1 MVKISL
7 ANRIGDVSF
16 LNTTLFVFR
25 LNIINIK
32 TYLFRFFNLFQD
44 NFDYMGCS
52 GGGTMISS
60 CSGGGCCTPC
70 STSQQQ
76 HLQVN
81 NFIDRKTFSISV
93 RYLPQLYFKG
103 RRYDLVLEI
112 MIINL
117 CVKLR

>member
-32 TYLFRFFNLFQD
+32 TYLFRYFNLFQD

-52 GGGTMISS
+52 GGGTLISS

-70 STSQQQ
+70 SSSQQQ

-81 NFIDRKTFSISV
+81 NRIVIV
-93 RYLPQLYFKG
+93 IIG
-103 RRYDLVLEI
+103 RLILVLLGTYRNYLLRVAD
-112 MIINL
+112 MIWF
-117 CVKLR
+117 